1 MVLFVGLPADRQE
14 NSVAPG
20 KYLVRNIIG
29 LDPEKG
35 IVGVAEGVS
44 EGEAL
49 IFTMRDGQRARED
62 LNQMLRR
69 QAEKLQGRKPGFG
82 MYFNCCARGGSL
94 YGIPGIDSAYIR
106 QALGDFPL
114 IGMFGGYELAPLGRA
129 NHLFAYTG
137 VLALI
142 AERD

>member
-1 MVLFVGLPADRQE
+1 MVLFVGLPADSQE
-14 NSVAPG
+14 NSVAAG

-35 IVGVAEGVS
+35 IVGVADQVHEGQSV
-44 EGEAL
+44 
-49 IFTMRDGQRARED
+49 IFTLRDGERARGD
-62 LNQMLRR
+62 LQEMLQR
-69 QAEKLQGRKPGFG
+69 QSARLEGRKPAFGF
-82 MYFNCCARGGSL
+82 YFNCCARGSSL
-94 YGIPGIDSAYIR
+94 YGIPGIDSAYIK

-137 VLALI
+137 VLVLVT
-142 AERD
+142 E